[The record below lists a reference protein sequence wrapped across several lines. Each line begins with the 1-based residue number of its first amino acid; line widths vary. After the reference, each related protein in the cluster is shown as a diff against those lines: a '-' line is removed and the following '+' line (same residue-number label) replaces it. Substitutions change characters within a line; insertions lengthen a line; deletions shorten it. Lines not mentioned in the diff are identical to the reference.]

1 MTGSDKFINRGEAGT
16 IDECDRTNMDRQ
28 QYVPHG
34 NPAVSCNKANH
45 YAHALQAGRGC
56 LQYWRGFF
64 ALDRKIAGFSV
75 TPLWKPGY
83 TRLRW
88 NVNNIYFRERAMADF
103 GAQIEESK
111 KQVAETQTRIAEL
124 TSAIETARA
133 QIDAGQ
139 EISIDIENATL
150 DDVHAH
156 SELMNA
162 NIAELIMGL
171 DDVTAGFSKDFDEM
185 REKTGWESFVGLFS
199 GAKSESMRQERL
211 RTASI
216 DDKLQD
222 LISKSDVIVAL
233 LEGQLSTLNDH
244 KARVETNLSQTL
256 DEREAVVG
264 ELEGLRAD
272 ILAMDPKIIELEN
285 KIAVEQDA
293 AARTK
298 LESALAKMNAEYNEK
313 VQSEQVKLAKS
324 QTLERYIETGK
335 TWVDSLQNQAAT
347 QMVLINKLQ
356 TDTKQRVILYDALTK
371 SLKTAQQ
378 QDVAHRINEIGVQ
391 TDQEAQAA
399 MAAIGSATNKHM
411 ADMMEKHEDHMVFA
425 RKVLEEKAKSDERFV
440 RRFQKIV
447 EKHDKNLYGA

>member
-1 MTGSDKFINRGEAGT
+1 
-16 IDECDRTNMDRQ
+16 
-28 QYVPHG
+28 
-34 NPAVSCNKANH
+34 
-45 YAHALQAGRGC
+45 
-56 LQYWRGFF
+56 
-64 ALDRKIAGFSV
+64 
-75 TPLWKPGY
+75 
-83 TRLRW
+83 
-88 NVNNIYFRERAMADF
+88 
-103 GAQIEESK
+103 
-111 KQVAETQTRIAEL
+111 
-124 TSAIETARA
+124 
-133 QIDAGQ
+133 
-139 EISIDIENATL
+139 
-150 DDVHAH
+150 
-156 SELMNA
+156 
-162 NIAELIMGL
+162 
-171 DDVTAGFSKDFDEM
+171 M